1 MMSKYPLLG
10 MTLIELQS
18 LVKRLGMPG
27 FAAKQIASWLYD
39 KKVTSIDEMTNLSLK
54 YRELLKQ
61 NYEVGAEAPVEE
73 MRSVDGTVKYLYP
86 VGENHF
92 VESVYIPDDERAT
105 LCISSQVG
113 CKMNCYSANLTAHQ
127 IINQIHSLPERDK
140 LTNVVM
146 MGMGE
151 PLDNLE
157 EVLKALDILTG
168 SYGYAWSPKRITV
181 STVGLRKG
189 LRRFI
194 EESDCHLAISLHSP
208 VTAQRVELMPAE
220 KAFSITEMVELL
232 KNYDFSKQRRL
243 SFEYIVFKG
252 LNDSQVYA
260 KELLKLLRGLD
271 CRINLIRF
279 HSIPG
284 VALEGADMDTM
295 TRFRD
300 YLTTH
305 GLFTTIRASRGED
318 IFAACGM
325 LSTAKQEENN
335 KS

>member
-54 YRELLKQ
+54 YRELLK
-61 NYEVGAEAPVEE
+61 
-73 MRSVDGTVKYLYP
+73 
-86 VGENHF
+86 
-92 VESVYIPDDERAT
+92 DDERAT

-113 CKMNCYSANLTAHQ
+113 CKMNCKFCMTGKQGYSANLTAHQ

-208 VTAQRVELMPAE
+208 VTAQRAELMPAE

-243 SFEYIVFKG
+243 SFECF
-252 LNDSQVYA
+252 
-260 KELLKLLRGLD
+260 
-271 CRINLIRF
+271 
-279 HSIPG
+279 
-284 VALEGADMDTM
+284 
-295 TRFRD
+295 
-300 YLTTH
+300 
-305 GLFTTIRASRGED
+305 
-318 IFAACGM
+318 
-325 LSTAKQEENN
+325 
-335 KS
+335 